1 MHPPLGNNACCSAQT
16 SKKGRKKAEH
26 MQRCQPRVSQPLPTY
41 NSNLSVTYDQAH
53 PTQRP
58 DTAQGFSCR
67 NRPFSCH
74 PQPQHPPE
82 RNNRAHPDTE
92 GCQGT
97 TTLQPLHTKGS
108 ARAPPGR
115 RGGGA
120 VQSNNGCNGFSPP
133 PPSSHASSHPAALRF
148 NGPGEPRR
156 SNRRAGAA
164 ASPRKGFL
172 QPPGGGGQQALPAGL
187 HVWTR
192 GQAGDNGL
200 P

>member
-1 MHPPLGNNACCSAQT
+1 
-16 SKKGRKKAEH
+16 

-133 PPSSHASSHPAALRF
+133 PPPSSHASSHPAALRF